1 MKKDLD
7 LIIVGA
13 GIAGVNAAVYAKRS
27 GLNFKIFESGSV
39 GGQLFYM
46 ERIDNYLGIKL
57 GTKGRDLAKSL
68 TESLS
73 GLDISLDGQR
83 VDKIKQQKYLFE
95 VLTDKS
101 KYESKAIIVATGS
114 SFKRLGLKSETRFS
128 GKGVSY
134 CAVCDGFFFKGKDVA
149 VVGGGNTAVEEAL
162 YLSNFAKSVTL
173 IHRRDKLRA
182 LEYLQKSLYEKNNIN
197 IIYNHTIKE
206 IVGDHKVKS
215 LILEET
221 TKGNKKDLVLDGL
234 FVAIGA
240 SPNTE
245 FCQELVSI
253 DKNGFIITDDKMKT
267 SNNSIWACGDCRR
280 RPLRQLITAASE
292 GAIASI
298 EVYKCLRQ
306 NYLSV

>member
-1 MKKDLD
+1 MKKNLD
-7 LIIVGA
+7 LIIIGA

-27 GLNFKIFESGSV
+27 GLDFKIFESGAV

-46 ERIDNYLGIKL
+46 ERIDNYLGIRL
-57 GTKGRDLAKSL
+57 GTKGRELAKNL
-68 TESLS
+68 AESLS
-73 GLDISLDGQR
+73 GLDIPVED
-83 VDKIKQQKYLFE
+83 DKVTNIEWQKNLFE
-95 VLTDKS
+95 VIARKNQY
-101 KYESKAIIVATGS
+101 KSKAIIVATGS
-114 SFKRLGLKSETRFS
+114 SFKKLGLKSEARFA

-182 LEYLQKSLYEKNNIN
+182 LEYLQKNLAKKENVNIV
-197 IIYNHTIKE
+197 YNHTVKE
-206 IVGDHKVKS
+206 VVGGHQVKS

-221 TKGNKKDLVLDGL
+221 KNGQPKNLVLDGL

-240 SPNTE
+240 SPNTDI
-245 FCQELVSI
+245 CNGLISM
-253 DKNGFIITDDKMKT
+253 DKNGFILTDDKLKT
-267 SNNSIWACGDCRR
+267 SHDSIWSCGDCRK

-298 EVYKCLRQ
+298 EVYKSIRQ